1 MRRKWN
7 KLLKSW
13 DKVPP
18 KVSGIVT
25 CVTGDTSIY
34 CEAEGATAHAHAPPA
49 KTVMAPQS
57 AYRRLDV
64 ERFHYT
70 LVKTTP

>member
-1 MRRKWN
+1 MNRSLRQVHSKA
-7 KLLKSW
+7 S
-13 DKVPP
+13 V
-18 KVSGIVT
+18 IVT
-25 CVTGDTSIY
+25 NVTGDTSIY
-34 CEAEGATAHAHAPPA
+34 CVAEGASAHAQAPPA

-70 LVKTTP
+70 PVKTTP